1 MGCRNLVISNKVSQG
16 TEVVELPRQRCNIG
30 ERSLFSLA
38 NPLKSIEDEVKS
50 AASAGTASPGCSSIN
65 MLSRQPSF
73 IAGAQSNKSSRFWK
87 GLD

>member
-38 NPLKSIEDEVKS
+38 NPLKSIEDEVGSFSWHGESRMHLNKYAFQ
-50 AASAGTASPGCSSIN
+50 AAFLHCKSSI
-65 MLSRQPSF
+65 
-73 IAGAQSNKSSRFWK
+73 
-87 GLD
+87 